1 VLYSYTANRS
11 KKNRFGTYSVSRAVN
26 AGLDIEMPGPS
37 RFRGSGL
44 VHAITSNKVSERTIN
59 ERVRN
64 VLEMV
69 KSTSKSGIPENAVE
83 IELNRPEDQLLLRRA
98 ASESVVLLKND
109 DAILPLD
116 RTKKTLVLGP
126 NANIAAY
133 AAVAP
138 LLFLLIMPSLD
149 YKALG
154 TSPPAR

>member
-1 VLYSYTANRS
+1 
-11 KKNRFGTYSVSRAVN
+11 
-26 AGLDIEMPGPS
+26 M
-37 RFRGSGL
+37 
-44 VHAITSNKVSERTIN
+44 
-59 ERVRN
+59 
-64 VLEMV
+64 LEVV
-69 KSTSKSGIPENAVE
+69 KSTAKPGIPENAPE
-83 IELNRPEDQLLLRRA
+83 IELNRPDYPSLLRRA

-116 RTKKTLVLGP
+116 RTKKTIVLGP